1 MRKLIALLLPL
12 ILSGCYVETDD
23 LERHI
28 ATVKDK
34 TKVKIEPYPKFTT
47 MPAFQYD
54 AASLRSPFQRPKS
67 NLMESANTERA
78 NCEQPNFSRSKSAL
92 EGYGLDAL
100 TVSGVFTSAGRK
112 WALIKAND
120 GSLHKA
126 TSGDYLGL
134 FFGKITS
141 INNGSVMITEMLPD
155 GAGCWQKKQAKINM
169 ASQAGENN
177 NV

>member
-1 MRKLIALLLPL
+1 MKKLWVLFVPF

-23 LERHI
+23 LARHI
-28 ATVKDK
+28 ADVKEK

-47 MPAFQYD
+47 MPAFQYQ
-54 AASLRSPFQRPKS
+54 AISLRSPFQRPKN
-67 NLMESANTERA
+67 NLIATANEERA
-78 NCEQPNFSRSKSAL
+78 NCTQPNFSRTKSAL

-155 GAGCWQKKQAKINM
+155 GAGCWQKKQATINM
-169 ASQAGENN
+169 ASQAGENS